1 MTDPTVPKRNRM
13 FKQIVMTAA
22 SSMALINSVSA
33 LADEPVSIGF
43 TATLTG
49 DFASY
54 GVDVRKGLDLGIG
67 EVNAQGVQL
76 ALKVIDDHGQPND
89 GVLAAGQFC
98 EDAKVSAVVGYTFSS
113 VALAAA
119 PILKKCTMPVV
130 ASAVTSPEL
139 TGLNKYFRRVI
150 LTDAS
155 QGAKM
160 GNYVARQMGAKQ
172 VYVLYQ
178 QDDYGMGVSKAF
190 KEAFTAAGGKIA
202 GESSYNLGTKD
213 FRTILARLKAT
224 NPDAIFIG
232 GFYTEAAMIASQ
244 GKDIG
249 LTAKLIG
256 TDGALSPQLMQLSG
270 NAAEGMTLYGMFD
283 PGSAPSPQTAEFV
296 KAYKEKYHQ
305 DPNEWAALG
314 YDTALSIG
322 AGAKAAKQKGE
333 VNRETMNVALANI
346 KNLPGATGNISF
358 QPDGDRAGSL
368 YYFTVRGGK
377 FVLAGKQ

>member
-1 MTDPTVPKRNRM
+1 M
-13 FKQIVMTAA
+13 FKQIFVATASCA
-22 SSMALINSVSA
+22 VLMHAALA
-33 LADEPVSIGF
+33 LADEPVEIGF

-54 GVDVRKGLDLGIG
+54 GVDVRKGFDLGLAKI
-67 EVNAQGVQL
+67 NTQGGPQL
-76 ALKVIDDHGQPND
+76 AVKVVDDHGQPND
-89 GVLAAGQFC
+89 GVLAVGQFC
-98 EDAKVSAVVGYTFSS
+98 EDPKVSAVVGYTFSS

-119 PILKKCTMPVV
+119 PILKKCKMPVV

-139 TGLNKYFRRVI
+139 TGVNKYFRRVI

-155 QGAKM
+155 QGARM
-160 GNYVARQMGAKQ
+160 GNYVARQMGAKN

-178 QDDYGMGVSKAF
+178 QDDYGLGVSKAF
-190 KEAFTAAGGKIA
+190 KDAFTAAGGKVA

-244 GKDIG
+244 SKDIG
-249 LTAKLIG
+249 MKAKLIG
-256 TDGALSPQLMQLSG
+256 TDGSLSPQLMQLSG

-283 PGSAPSPQTAEFV
+283 PGAAPSPQTAEFV
-296 KAYKEKYHQ
+296 KAYKDKYHQ
-305 DPNEWAALG
+305 EPNEWAALG
-314 YDTALSIG
+314 YDTALAVG
-322 AGAKAAKQKGE
+322 AGAKAAKANGE
-333 VNRETMNVALANI
+333 VSRETMNAALANI
-346 KNLPGATGNISF
+346 KNLQGATGNISF

-377 FVLAGKQ
+377 FVLADKQ

>member
-1 MTDPTVPKRNRM
+1 M
-13 FKQIVMTAA
+13 FKYVAVTAA
-22 SSMALINSVSA
+22 SCLALMYSA
-33 LADEPVSIGF
+33 AVLADEPVRIGF

-54 GVDVRKGLDLGIG
+54 GVDVRKGFDLGV
-67 EVNAQGVQL
+67 EKVSAQGGPRIEVT
-76 ALKVIDDHGQPND
+76 VVDDHGQPND

-98 EDAKVSAVVGYTFSS
+98 EDSKISAVVGYTFSS

-119 PILKKCTMPVV
+119 PILKKCKMPVV

-139 TGLNKYFRRVI
+139 TGANKYFRRVI

-160 GNYVARQMGAKQ
+160 GEYVAKQMGVRS

-178 QDDYGMGVSKAF
+178 QDDYGIGVSKAF
-190 KEAFTAAGGKIA
+190 KNAFVAAGGKLA

-213 FRTILARLKAT
+213 FRTILARLKTT

-244 GKDIG
+244 GKDVA
-249 LTAKLIG
+249 TKAKLIG
-256 TDGALSPQLMQLSG
+256 TDGSLSPQLMQLGGS
-270 NAAEGMTLYGMFD
+270 ATEGMTLYGMFD

-296 KAYKEKYHQ
+296 RAYRNKYHT

-314 YDTALSIG
+314 YDSALCVG
-322 AGAKAAKQKGE
+322 AGAKAAKVTGV
-333 VNRETMNVALANI
+333 VNREAMNGALAGI
-346 KNLPGATGNISF
+346 RNLQGATGSIAF

-377 FVLAGKQ
+377 FALANKQ

>member
-1 MTDPTVPKRNRM
+1 M
-13 FKQIVMTAA
+13 FKQIVVTMA
-22 SSMALINSVSA
+22 SCLALMNSAIA
-33 LADEPVSIGF
+33 LADKPVEVGF

-54 GVDVRKGLDLGIG
+54 GVDVRKGFDLGVAK
-67 EVNAQGVQL
+67 VNARGGPQL
-76 ALKVIDDHGQPND
+76 AVKVVDDHGQPTD
-89 GVLAAGQFC
+89 GVLAVGQFC
-98 EDAKVSAVVGYTFSS
+98 EDSKVSAVVGYTFSS

-119 PILKKCTMPVV
+119 PILKKCKMPVV

-139 TGLNKYFRRVI
+139 TGVNKYFRRVI

-160 GNYVARQMGAKQ
+160 GSYVAKRMGARN

-190 KEAFTAAGGKIA
+190 KDAFTAAGGKLV

-213 FRTILARLKAT
+213 FRTILARLKAA
-224 NPDAIFIG
+224 NPDAIFVG

-244 GKDIG
+244 SKDIG
-249 LTAKLIG
+249 IKAKLIG
-256 TDGALSPQLMQLSG
+256 TDGSLSPQLMQLSG
-270 NAAEGMTLYGMFD
+270 DAAEGMTLYGMFD

-296 KAYKEKYHQ
+296 KAYADKYHEA
-305 DPNEWAALG
+305 PNEWAALG
-314 YDTALSIG
+314 YDTALTVG
-322 AGAKAAKQKGE
+322 AGATAAKAKGE
-333 VNRETMNVALANI
+333 VNRDTMNTALSNLR
-346 KNLPGATGNISF
+346 NLPGATGNISF

-377 FVLAGKQ
+377 FVLADKQ